1 MQTSVNDE
9 TREVVFLYKLVS
21 GAVRL
26 ACKGS
31 TADTH
36 RCLRSMDLRRNPTA
50 RTWPRWRVS
59 PSTPSINRPLAQAS
73 LTTFPPILLFRAIVE
88 RAIGVSKQ
96 FEESSRAREL
106 AMRANETLPLTAQAD
121 AAFLLKL
128 ARLKLADGE
137 YSGDKAQL
145 LRTLRTMRAGFSN
158 LHELQPQAV
167 VAEA

>member
-21 GAVRL
+21 GGDHARL
-26 ACKGS
+26 QRPI
-31 TADTH
+31 TDTH
-36 RCLRSMDLRRNPTA
+36 RSDRSMALRQNRTA

-59 PSTPSINRPLAQAS
+59 PSTPSIRRPLS
-73 LTTFPPILLFRAIVE
+73 LSIADELAPILCRAIVE
-88 RAIGVSKQ
+88 RAIGISKQ

-128 ARLKLADGE
+128 ARLKLAGGE

-158 LHELQPQAV
+158 LHELQPRAV
-167 VAEA
+167 AAEA